1 MTLNFMSWVFEAWH
15 QHRHRHGKIMLWC
28 KLDKSTDHYMRGQFL
43 ELPFEILWFN
53 RKLTL
58 LHCSFLLSGVALKS
72 VQPTEK
78 LSKNFLENSACEII
92 TNVGRE
98 GWRGPIILR
107 ILSDSKISGRV
118 HTTTEWPPTYY
129 FFAPLAAF
137 FYDQQYSECEQG
149 KNAFDISCTYC
160 HAVGMYFFKHTVFP

>member
-1 MTLNFMSWVFEAWH
+1 MTATLNFLSWVFEAWH
-15 QHRHRHGKIMLWC
+15 QHRHRHGKIMLLC

-78 LSKNFLENSACEII
+78 LSKNFLENSACEI
-92 TNVGRE
+92 TKRRE
-98 GWRGPIILR
+98 GWRGLILPR
-107 ILSDSKISGRV
+107 ILSNSKISGRV
-118 HTTTEWPPTYY
+118 HNYWMASYLLL
-129 FFAPLAAF
+129 FCSLGSF